1 MKKFN
6 CPHCKKEIDPK
17 EIDIFQNYEEELKIE
32 IKQKAEQENKH
43 KLNAFLVADRK
54 KNDEVWTLKEEK
66 KDTKH
71 RVEIESFRKTV
82 VQLQKKTNQGLTVNQ
97 GSAQEIVLGKYLE
110 ELNPYDKFTP
120 FAKGKPGADWLQ
132 DVKNPKGEVVGKIL
146 YESKDEKSF
155 SNKWEPKLQNDM
167 KDSNADV
174 GVIFTIATPRNFN
187 KKQGFQNNSNIY
199 ICECDYSSLRTL
211 VFGLRLNL
219 ILKDSLK
226 VRGKDNF
233 LSAPELLENPK
244 VLNYLASMRQKHKK
258 RLKDAKHL
266 VTTVTKAFKYEKE
279 SGDEYDEFIQLL
291 EELVSLKFPFD
302 DDKNE

>member
-6 CPHCKKEIDPK
+6 CPHCEKEIDPK
-17 EIDIFQNYEEELKIE
+17 EIDIFQNYEKELKIE
-32 IKQKAEQENKH
+32 IKQKAEQENKD

-54 KNDEVWTLKEEK
+54 KNDEAWTLKEDK
-66 KDTKH
+66 KNTKH

-82 VQLQKKTNQGLTVNQ
+82 VQLQKKTNQGLTVHQ

-110 ELNPYDKFTP
+110 GLNPYDKFTP

-226 VRGKDNF
+226 VRGKDNL

-244 VLNYLASMRQKHKK
+244 VLNFLASMRQKHKK

-266 VTTVTKAFKYEKE
+266 VTTVTKVFEYEKE
-279 SGDEYDEFIQLL
+279 SGEEYDEFIQLF
-291 EELVSLKFPFD
+291 EELGGIKFPFD
-302 DDKNE
+302 GDKDE